1 MWHLWDKNVVRIE
14 LAVVCLK
21 EADSEVHVHEAG
33 SLFDDAPSSQPPAP
47 PVDHR
52 ALARSFGVPS
62 VVEASFPRRVKAML
76 PTAPIHRLA
85 EITGWRDWSDAGYD
99 PRVLAVAAV
108 DAVIA
113 RQGLVT
119 GMTYDDLV
127 LALAELANLAVPG
140 RNDDEYFDV
149 ARYVTDGL
157 LNNRDDNDGQA
168 FRYRYSDYTGGHTAR
183 EFGFHLL
190 VERTKA
196 DGSIV
201 LEASTEAVN
210 ALRGGLDLRVEDAQE
225 AMRHI
230 LAVQIAQG
238 RLDDAELSAEHNQRL
253 SLELAGQI
261 RDLLDATRADVAR
274 VDWAGDVTARLASA
288 RSHVERCIEADGEL
302 AAHLAREDVGDA
314 ATAETAGRIV
324 ELLEAALHQHR
335 GLHNQL
341 IVAPRVFLEEQQRQ
355 ELNRRGHALWRT
367 SVRRGLLEP
376 LSARNA
382 GVARPL
388 LEAFLVAE
396 LGVVPPRLPQLG
408 RLFDKL
414 LEQRTR
420 ETIEPA
426 VDEDVDIDELPDEP
440 DVFDAVEIGAARTLL
455 ASCRTA
461 PRRFS
466 ELLADAELESSSVE
480 ELVRLS
486 VLWCYGAEHDDE
498 PALASELIDDD
509 MVAVPVGESFA
520 AGRWHGD
527 ELLVG
532 TVAALADVLDDVD
545 DRYDLDTVDRVP
557 VLVLPGRVGP
567 ASARRA

>member
-1 MWHLWDKNVVRIE
+1 M
-14 LAVVCLK
+14 
-21 EADSEVHVHEAG
+21 EVEQDARFEEAG
-33 SLFDDAPSSQPPAP
+33 DLFDDAHTAQPATGA
-47 PVDHR
+47 VDHR
-52 ALARSFGVPS
+52 ALVRSFGVPS
-62 VVEASFPRRVKAML
+62 VVDASFVRRVKAML

-85 EITGWRDWSDAGYD
+85 EITGWREWGDAGYD
-99 PRVLAVAAV
+99 PRVLAVTAI

-140 RNDDEYFDV
+140 RQEDEHFDV
-149 ARYVTDGL
+149 ARYVIDGL

-168 FRYRYSDYTGGHTAR
+168 FRYRYSDYTDGHTVR

-210 ALRGGLDLRVEDAQE
+210 ALRGGLDLLVEDAQE

-230 LAVQIAQG
+230 LSVQITQG
-238 RLDDAELSAEHNQRL
+238 RLDDAEVSAEHNQRL
-253 SLELAGQI
+253 SLELAGQL
-261 RDLLDATRADVAR
+261 RDMLDATRADVAR
-274 VDWAGDVTARLASA
+274 VDWAGDVTVRLASA
-288 RSHVERCIEADGEL
+288 RTHVERCIEADGQL
-302 AAHLAREDVGDA
+302 RAHLAREDVGDA
-314 ATAETAGRIV
+314 ATAETAGRIA
-324 ELLEAALHQHR
+324 ELLEAALVQHR
-335 GLHNQL
+335 ALHHQL
-341 IVAPRVFLEEQQRQ
+341 IIAPRVFLEEQQRQ

-376 LSARNA
+376 LSARTA
-382 GVARPL
+382 GEARPL

-396 LGVVPPRLPQLG
+396 LGVVPPRIPQLG

-414 LEQRTR
+414 LEQRAR
-420 ETIEPA
+420 EAVEPSI
-426 VDEDVDIDELPDEP
+426 DEDIEFDELPDEP
-440 DVFDAVEIGAARTLL
+440 DVFDPIEIGTARALL
-455 ASCRTA
+455 ASCRSE

-466 ELLADAELESSSVE
+466 ELLSEAEFEGPAVA

-498 PALASELIDDD
+498 PVLAGELIDDD
-509 MVAVPVGESFA
+509 MVAVPTGAPFI
-520 AGRWHGD
+520 AGRWCGD
-527 ELLVG
+527 ELVVG
-532 TVAALADVLDDVD
+532 TVAALAEVLENDATGVE
-545 DRYDLDTVDRVP
+545 RVP
-557 VLVLPGRVGP
+557 VPALSGLEPESAWSAEGGR
-567 ASARRA
+567 